1 MQWGNGVAF
10 LLFVLAARYLKDDV
24 DEETAKV
31 GTMVAA
37 TLIHTRRAFAA
48 AGHHEFL
55 KVISAAVDP

>member
-1 MQWGNGVAF
+1 
-10 LLFVLAARYLKDDV
+10 VLAARYLKDDV